1 MCRRRRLNRGDVV
14 EVNRGTALRLLQR
27 MRESAACI
35 SDCGVRCHARTH
47 PARAPHL
54 LVVCIEKLQVLQ
66 ATTGVGALQAS
77 HANAAHD
84 HPLHHH
90 HHLHRLIVERLGLVN
105 GCTRVPPAL
114 PRAVEGQIRDLLEP
128 PRRSRWAAISI
139 RLSELS
145 RVLSTKGRH
154 SRWEIGNR
162 LGWLIAVAPAALS
175 PVHADAHLLLQ
186 RLPGLKRGALV
197 IVIAGEEGD
206 ARNRLARKL

>member
-35 SDCGVRCHARTH
+35 SDCGVRCHATH

-90 HHLHRLIVERLGLVN
+90 HHLHRLILEVRLRLLIG
-105 GCTRVPPAL
+105 GWSPTPAV
-114 PRAVEGQIRDLLEP
+114 PRAV
-128 PRRSRWAAISI
+128 A
-139 RLSELS
+139 
-145 RVLSTKGRH
+145 
-154 SRWEIGNR
+154 
-162 LGWLIAVAPAALS
+162 
-175 PVHADAHLLLQ
+175 
-186 RLPGLKRGALV
+186 
-197 IVIAGEEGD
+197 
-206 ARNRLARKL
+206 